1 MDDDLKTIIFVIQ
14 PNGLFLSPTHNVA
27 ALKDVIG
34 NFSFSVKDTSEEISV
49 QDAEAAGT
57 KKTKLEFE
65 EKVTAANN
73 RTNNTGYYDTSA
85 AEMKWDSM
93 FVDTGASN
101 SSTAEIS
108 PA

>member
-14 PNGLFLSPTHNVA
+14 HNGLFLSPTHNVA
-27 ALKDVIG
+27 ALKDVIE
-34 NFSFSVKDTSEEISV
+34 NFSFPVKDTSEEISV

-73 RTNNTGYYDTSA
+73 RTNSTGYYDT
-85 AEMKWDSM
+85 
-93 FVDTGASN
+93 
-101 SSTAEIS
+101 
-108 PA
+108 

>member
-1 MDDDLKTIIFVIQ
+1 VNDISD
-14 PNGLFLSPTHNVA
+14 
-27 ALKDVIG
+27 
-34 NFSFSVKDTSEEISV
+34 EISV

-57 KKTKLEFE
+57 KKTTLEFE

-73 RTNNTGYYDTSA
+73 RKGNTGHYDTWA
-85 AEMKWDSM
+85 AEIKWDSM

-101 SSTAEIS
+101 SSTTEIS